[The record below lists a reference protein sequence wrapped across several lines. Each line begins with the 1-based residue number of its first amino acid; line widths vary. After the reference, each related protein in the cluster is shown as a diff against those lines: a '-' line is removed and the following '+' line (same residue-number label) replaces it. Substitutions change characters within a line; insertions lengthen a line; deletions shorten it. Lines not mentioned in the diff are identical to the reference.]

1 MQNYVTVPEMAK
13 IVNIGRN
20 TAYHWAKSGK
30 IPSAK
35 ILGKIAIPASEI
47 SRIAQMVSENAR
59 ISALRSNGGAA

>member
-20 TAYHWAKSGK
+20 TAYHWVKEGK
-30 IPSAK
+30 IHSES

-47 SRIAQMVSENAR
+47 SRIAQMVSENPR
-59 ISALRSNGGAA
+59 ITALRGAK